1 MKPRSRLSTGSSIR
15 QSGRPVVGRRVPA
28 SEGQPAPVEGP
39 STARIATRAIEMSP
53 KRRQRGSVTTS
64 RSSSSHR
71 RIERHRAHSSAG
83 FGLIEVV
90 IALALLM
97 LIVLPMSYLLG
108 TVLQQTGDARA
119 SVAAGLIAEQQLEEA
134 HSILSSSMTAGTSSV
149 CTPPSG
155 TGPVLPCTI
164 PQPPQTVQ
172 GFHYHI
178 NLYFDW
184 YVSGSTDVCTSGRVP
199 QVVLAQVTV
208 SWGPTLKSVSE
219 SSIVNLPYIAT
230 NPNDG
235 FLAVQVD
242 NASGGGT
249 QGVTVTATSTSPA
262 YSTVGVTDSSG
273 CAFLT
278 IPSASSPGYTV
289 SLSPP
294 ASAAGAT
301 YVDQNNNPAPSKSNE
316 AVAAQGITSI
326 SFDYDQAASINL
338 QYPSVTGVADG
349 ITCPTPTFC
358 LASGQQQQQTTAYS
372 MTSKTFADQ
381 TGADPGTG
389 VGGLTYQA
397 NGALGGAS
405 VGFDGSSGYVQTAN
419 PVTNPQT
426 FSLAAWFK
434 TNGSGS
440 IIGFTNG
447 PATSATSWDRQIWID
462 STGHV
467 VFGVRNNATSEI
479 QSPASFNDGNWHF
492 VVATLSPS
500 GGMNLYVDGAP
511 VASNSAVT
519 SAQAYNGYWH
529 LGWSNAGNGWP
540 DPPTSGYFPGSL
552 AQVAVFKTALS
563 ATQISQLGAQTTS
576 TGFANQ
582 VTGDAPTSYWPLDQ
596 FSTAGLA
603 NGQSTARVLETTD
616 GTSWNNVSIP
626 HLSRLL
632 DIACPTTT
640 VCEGVGTG
648 TGGTGVA
655 FGAAISGGSW
665 TITPQALPAGSTVS
679 DLSTVACTSA
689 TQCYSGGYG
698 ITGTTRSAVML
709 SYNGTAWSSVPT
721 PAADQFNSIACPN
734 TSTCIV
740 DANNTATPVP
750 APELFTFNTA
760 TSAFTPAPA
769 LSPAPTALGTITC
782 GASTAGLCIV
792 DGTASGSGETYVS
805 SDDGTTWTPVGA
817 MPAGLPSTLGAP
829 VCTSTT
835 SCLITDNR
843 PGTTPAAQ
851 LLDLTSTTSGTTTT
865 WSAAA
870 ATLPAGVQALTGLAC
885 SSATKCVA
893 SGQIAVSGRP
903 AEGTILTSTD
913 SGSTWTSGVLPGTTT
928 PTFLSGIGCAG
939 STCVAAGESPTS
951 DLLYGSSGSSWQSDT
966 VPTQPTGVTGV
977 LGAGWSASVGN
988 TNLPLTYLEVAP
1000 PAAPPVSVS
1009 SLNPAVLFPL
1019 YPFNSGYSVWPG
1031 GCAAETVSPP
1041 ATTASPGGSS
1051 TATVSLASVA
1061 LEVVDGTGQPVPG
1074 ATVTM
1079 TESNAPSS
1087 NCPPETYA
1095 MPTTN
1100 ADGLSRAGFSYGSYT
1115 VTITNPLDGAV
1126 TTTTVEVSAASVAL
1140 AVGATTPPSFSTFP
1154 EPEPVVV
1161 QVS

>member
-1 MKPRSRLSTGSSIR
+1 M
-15 QSGRPVVGRRVPA
+15 
-28 SEGQPAPVEGP
+28 
-39 STARIATRAIEMSP
+39 
-53 KRRQRGSVTTS
+53 TTS
-64 RSSSSHR
+64 RSSR
-71 RIERHRAHSSAG
+71 RRFERHRAPSSAG

-108 TVLQQTGDARA
+108 TVLQQTGNARA
-119 SVAAGLIAEQQLEEA
+119 SVAAGLLAEQQLEEA
-134 HSILSSSMTAGTSSV
+134 HSILSSAMTAPGTTSV
-149 CTPPSG
+149 CTPTGG

-164 PQPPQTVQ
+164 PQPGKTVQ
-172 GFHYHI
+172 GFNYHI

-184 YVSGSTDVCTSGRVP
+184 YISGSTDVCTSGRVP

-230 NPNDG
+230 NPNNG

-249 QGVTVTATSTSPA
+249 QGVTVTAATTSPA
-262 YSTVGVTDSSG
+262 YSTVGVTDSAG

-301 YVDQNNNPAPSKSNE
+301 YVDQVNNPAPLKSNE
-316 AVAAQGITSI
+316 AVAPQGITSV
-326 SFDYDQAASINL
+326 SFNYDRAASINL

-372 MTSKTFADQ
+372 MTSKTFADH

-397 NGALGGAS
+397 NGPLGGTS

-434 TNGSGS
+434 TTGSGS
-440 IIGFTNG
+440 IIGFTNSQG
-447 PATSATSWDRQIWID
+447 TSATSWDRQIWVD
-462 STGHV
+462 GTGHV
-467 VFGVRNNATSEI
+467 VFGVYNNTTSEI
-479 QSPASFNDGNWHF
+479 QSTGTYNDGNWHF

-500 GGMNLYVDGAP
+500 DGMNLYVDGAP
-511 VASNSAVT
+511 VASNSTVT

-529 LGWSNAGNGWP
+529 LGWSNAGTGWP
-540 DPPTSGYFPGSL
+540 NPPTPASGYFPGSL
-552 AQVAVFKTALS
+552 AQVAVFPTALS
-563 ATQISQLGAQTTS
+563 ASQVSQLDAQSAS

-582 VTGDAPTSYWPLDQ
+582 VITDSPTSYWPLDQ

-603 NGQSTARVLETTD
+603 NGQSTAEVLETTN
-616 GTSWNNVSIP
+616 GTSWTNVPIP

-648 TGGTGVA
+648 TSGTGVA

-679 DLSTVACTSA
+679 DLSTVACASA
-689 TQCYSGGYG
+689 TQCYSAGYG

-709 SYNGTAWSSVPT
+709 SYNGTTWSSVTVT
-721 PAADQFNSIACPN
+721 PAADQINSIACPT

-750 APELFTFNTA
+750 APALFTFNTA

-769 LSPAPTALGTITC
+769 LSPAPSALGTITC

-792 DGTASGSGETYVS
+792 DGTASGAGEAYVS
-805 SDDGTTWTPVGA
+805 PDNGTTWTAVGA
-817 MPAGLPSTLGAP
+817 MPAGLPATLGAP

-843 PGTTPAAQ
+843 PGATPPAQ
-851 LLDLTSTTSGTTTT
+851 MLDLTSTTSGSTTT
-865 WSAAA
+865 WTAVAAS
-870 ATLPAGVQALTGLAC
+870 LPAGVQSLTGLAC
-885 SSATKCVA
+885 SSATNCVA
-893 SGQIAVSGRP
+893 SGQITVPGSP

-913 SGSTWTSGVLPGTTT
+913 SGGTWTSRVLPGNTT

-939 STCVAAGESPTS
+939 STCVAAGESSTS
-951 DLLYGSSGSSWQSDT
+951 DLLYGRSDGSWQSET
-966 VPTQPTGVTGV
+966 VPAQPGATGV

-988 TNLPLTYLEVAP
+988 TNLPLTFLEVAP
-1000 PAAPPVSVS
+1000 PAPSPVSVS
-1009 SLNPAVLFPL
+1009 SLNPAALFPL

-1051 TATVSLASVA
+1051 TVTVSLASVA

-1074 ATVTM
+1074 ATITM
-1079 TESNAPSS
+1079 TESNPTTSH
-1087 NCPPETYA
+1087 CPAETYA

-1115 VTITNPLDGAV
+1115 VTITNPLSGAV
-1126 TTTTVEVSAASVAL
+1126 TTKTVEVSATSLSL
-1140 AVGATTPPSFSTFP
+1140 AIGATTPPTFSTYP
-1154 EPEPVVV
+1154 EPDLLVV
-1161 QVS
+1161 QIS